1 MDLID
6 LESPQNYQEQL
17 QIFRVLKEQRD
28 MFQNQ
33 LEILNVSR
41 GNIMN
46 TKTTI
51 ANLKEGVKENDE
63 ILVPVGGLANIKAL
77 IKDPKKVLLSVTQD
91 VIIEKDIDGAI
102 EILDKRIDQ
111 HDREIQFV
119 QTQLQN
125 IDVNLQKTSQLLQRG
140 YLQK

>member
-1 MDLID
+1 MID
-6 LESPQNYQEQL
+6 LEAPQDYQEQL
-17 QIFRVLKEQRD
+17 QIFRILKEQRD

-51 ANLKEGVKENDE
+51 VNLKEGVEENDE

-91 VIIEKDIDGAI
+91 VIIEKDLDGAI

-119 QTQLQN
+119 RTQLQN